1 MSIILLI
8 VADGC
13 ADGTLKDFLFEYSLS
28 GFGFSKVP
36 HKVERVGGYGS
47 FYRPKIGGD
56 ELP

>member
-8 VADGC
+8 V

-28 GFGFSKVP
+28 GFRFSKEP
-36 HKVERVGGYGS
+36 HKAERVGGYGS